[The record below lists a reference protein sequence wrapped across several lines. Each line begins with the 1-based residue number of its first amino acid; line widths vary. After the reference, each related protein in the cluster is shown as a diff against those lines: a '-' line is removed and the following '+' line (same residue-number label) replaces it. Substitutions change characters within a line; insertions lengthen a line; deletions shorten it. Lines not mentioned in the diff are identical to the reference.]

1 MGIRPKIEAIKTH
14 VLELEN
20 AKSKI
25 ALQLEEKSAALE
37 NIISVSKIKDTTVD
51 ELRAS
56 KKAMEEDNA
65 DLKLAI
71 QSLSNQVRESEAK
84 SNENDL
90 KNMEI
95 KNEELKSKLENEM
108 KKSLEIHDQLTLEI
122 EKLEV
127 SLKEKRDELSSK
139 EEKLDEYK
147 NELEFK
153 TTRINDL
160 EQISKQNEESHIN

>member
-1 MGIRPKIEAIKTH
+1 MGSELNKIRPKIEAIKTH
-14 VLELEN
+14 VLELET

-37 NIISVSKIKDTTVD
+37 NIISVSKMKDTTLD

-56 KKAMEEDNA
+56 KTAMEEDNA

-71 QSLSNQVRESEAK
+71 QSLSNQVREREAK
-84 SNENDL
+84 SNENEIKD
-90 KNMEI
+90 MEL
-95 KNEELKSKLENEM
+95 KNEELKSKLEIEM
-108 KKSLEIHDQLTLEI
+108 KKSLEIHDQLALEI

-139 EEKLDEYK
+139 EEKLEEYK
-147 NELEFK
+147 KEVEF
-153 TTRINDL
+153 
-160 EQISKQNEESHIN
+160 

>member
-1 MGIRPKIEAIKTH
+1 MGDQLTSSEKEVTDLKTKLNQAEEEKEKKISELNKIRPKIEAIKIH
-14 VLELEN
+14 VLELET

-37 NIISVSKIKDTTVD
+37 NILSVSKMKDTTVD

-56 KKAMEEDNA
+56 KTAMEEDNA

-90 KNMEI
+90 KDM
-95 KNEELKSKLENEM
+95 ELKN
-108 KKSLEIHDQLTLEI
+108 
-122 EKLEV
+122 
-127 SLKEKRDELSSK
+127 
-139 EEKLDEYK
+139 
-147 NELEFK
+147 
-153 TTRINDL
+153 
-160 EQISKQNEESHIN
+160 

>member
-1 MGIRPKIEAIKTH
+1 MNQAEEEKEKKISELNKIRPKIEAIKTH
-14 VLELEN
+14 VLELET

-37 NIISVSKIKDTTVD
+37 NILSVSKMKDTTVD

-56 KKAMEEDNA
+56 KTAMEEDNA

-90 KNMEI
+90 
-95 KNEELKSKLENEM
+95 
-108 KKSLEIHDQLTLEI
+108 
-122 EKLEV
+122 
-127 SLKEKRDELSSK
+127 RDI
-139 EEKLDEYK
+139 
-147 NELEFK
+147 F
-153 TTRINDL
+153 I
-160 EQISKQNEESHIN
+160 

>member
-1 MGIRPKIEAIKTH
+1 MGKTH
-14 VLELEN
+14 VLELET

-37 NIISVSKIKDTTVD
+37 NILSVSKVKDTTVD

-56 KKAMEEDNA
+56 KTALEEDNA

-84 SNENDL
+84 SNENDF

-108 KKSLEIHDQLTLEI
+108 KKSLEIHDQLALEI

-139 EEKLDEYK
+139 EEKLDEY
-147 NELEFK
+147 
-153 TTRINDL
+153 
-160 EQISKQNEESHIN
+160 